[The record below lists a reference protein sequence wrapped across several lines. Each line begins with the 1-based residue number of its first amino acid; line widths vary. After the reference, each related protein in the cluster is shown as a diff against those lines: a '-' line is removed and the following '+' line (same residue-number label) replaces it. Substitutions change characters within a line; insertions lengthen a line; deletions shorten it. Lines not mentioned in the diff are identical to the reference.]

1 MKPTIQQH
9 NDFLS
14 HLPVDGLD
22 LEHNDPVL
30 VVNGMNKG
38 KRGVVVS
45 IIELGE
51 DPLLII
57 ELETGKDVEEKQTNI
72 EKINF

>member
-1 MKPTIQQH
+1 
-9 NDFLS
+9 
-14 HLPVDGLD
+14 
-22 LEHNDPVL
+22 
-30 VVNGMNKG
+30 MNKG